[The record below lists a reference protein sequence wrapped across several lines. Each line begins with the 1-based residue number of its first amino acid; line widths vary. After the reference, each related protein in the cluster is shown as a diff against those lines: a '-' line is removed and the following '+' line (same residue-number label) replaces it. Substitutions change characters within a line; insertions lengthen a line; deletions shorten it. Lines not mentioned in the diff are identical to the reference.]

1 MTKVRTIVVDDEP
14 LALGLLCSYLDAI
27 PEVEIVARCKNGS
40 EAVEAATSFEP
51 DLMFLD
57 IQMPGMTGFD
67 VAKKLQSDLMPLVVF
82 ATAYEQYALDAF
94 EIHAVD
100 YILKPLDRERVGL
113 AVKRAIER
121 MAIETDATSTKHNVL
136 RAMDEMAGEASATG
150 ANEVGSGRLGSTTDS
165 PGKIVIK
172 DRDTIN
178 LISQENIAW
187 IDAAGDYMCVHAEGE
202 THIMRSTMKSLLE
215 QLDDSLFKRVHRS
228 TIVNLK
234 HIKQIF
240 PHTKGECFL
249 LLGEHDRIKVSRNY
263 RDVIKEFLA
272 EV

>member
-1 MTKVRTIVVDDEP
+1 M
-14 LALGLLCSYLDAI
+14 
-27 PEVEIVARCKNGS
+27 
-40 EAVEAATSFEP
+40 AVENDAA
-51 DLMFLD
+51 
-57 IQMPGMTGFD
+57 G
-67 VAKKLQSDLMPLVVF
+67 
-82 ATAYEQYALDAF
+82 
-94 EIHAVD
+94 
-100 YILKPLDRERVGL
+100 
-113 AVKRAIER
+113 
-121 MAIETDATSTKHNVL
+121 TKHNVL
-136 RAMDEMAGEASATG
+136 RAMDERADLASAAG
-150 ANEVGSGRLGSTTDS
+150 VDEVRSGSLGSTDS

-187 IDAAGDYMCVHAEGE
+187 VDAAGDYMCIHAEGE

-234 HIKQIF
+234 HIQQIF

>member
-1 MTKVRTIVVDDEP
+1 MTKIRTIVVDDEF
-14 LALGLLCSYLDAI
+14 LALGLLCSYLDTI
-27 PEVEIVARCKNGS
+27 PEIEIVARCKNGS
-40 EAVEAATSFEP
+40 EAIEAATSLEP

-67 VAKKLQSDLMPLVVF
+67 VAVKLQSDLMPLVIF
-82 ATAYEQYALDAF
+82 ATAYDQYALDAF

-100 YILKPLDRERVGL
+100 YVLKPLDQKRIGQAVGRAIKRL
-113 AVKRAIER
+113 AVEN
-121 MAIETDATSTKHNVL
+121 DATDTKHDVL
-136 RAMDEMAGEASATG
+136 RAMDERAGLASAAG
-150 ANEVGSGRLGSTTDS
+150 VDEVRSGSLSSTDRL
-165 PGKIVIK
+165 GKIVIK

-178 LISQENIAW
+178 LISQESIAW
-187 IDAAGDYMCVHAEGE
+187 VDAAGDYMCIHAEGE

-234 HIKQIF
+234 HIQQVF

-249 LLGEHDRIKVSRNY
+249 LLGENDRIKVSRNY

>member
-1 MTKVRTIVVDDEP
+1 MTKIRTIVVDDEP
-14 LALGLLCSYLDAI
+14 LALGLLCSYLEAI

-40 EAVEAATSFEP
+40 EAIEAATSFEP

-67 VAKKLQSDLMPLVVF
+67 VAKNLQSDLMPLVVF

-100 YILKPLDRERVGL
+100 YILKPLDQERIAL
-113 AVKRAIER
+113 SVKRAAER
-121 MAIETDATSTKHNVL
+121 LAIQAEGAATKQNVL
-136 RAMDEMAGEASATG
+136 RAMDEMVSGKSSTE
-150 ANEVGSGRLGSTTDS
+150 ANEVGSGRLDSTTS
-165 PGKIVIK
+165 AGKIVIK
-172 DRDTIN
+172 DRDTIS

-187 IDAAGDYMCVHAEGE
+187 VDAAGDYMCIHAEGE
-202 THIMRSTMKSLLE
+202 THIMRSTMKSLLD

-240 PHTKGECFL
+240 PHTKGEYFL
-249 LLGEHDRIKVSRNY
+249 LLGEHDRVKVSRNY